1 MKLSLADEKNAL
13 RKRALAARDALS
25 MEGRIESSVA
35 LVSIAAANIEIE
47 PGQIVAGYHPIR
59 SELDPRPLMAELA
72 TLGARLCLPVVMGE
86 TSMEFRDLVRGA
98 PMVASGFGT
107 IGPDDDAQVVD
118 PDHILLPLSAFD
130 RQGNRLGYGAG
141 FYDRAIAALEGRGMK
156 TRLWGLSFA
165 VQEADNVPRGEH
177 DRVLHGIATETEWIP
192 VSP

>member
-1 MKLSLADEKNAL
+1 MSISDEKAAL
-13 RKRALAARDALS
+13 RKRALAERDALS
-25 MEGRIESSVA
+25 MEARIEGSVA
-35 LVSIAAANIEIE
+35 LAGIGAANIEIE

-72 TLGARLCLPVVMGE
+72 TLGARLCLPVVTGE

-107 IGPDDDAQVVD
+107 IGPDEEAAVVD

-130 RQGNRLGYGAG
+130 RLGNRLGYGAG
-141 FYDRAIAALEGRGMK
+141 FYDRAIAALEIRGVK
-156 TRLWGLSFA
+156 TRLWGLAFA
-165 VQEADNVPRGEH
+165 AQEAHNIPQGEH